1 MKVILLEDDQA
12 YLHLMTD
19 IRKLVKDTIKEIKE
33 QDKSEKEKKD
43 EDDDWVSEGIAKQ
56 ILGIK
61 GRSKMQALRD
71 QRDVEFSQFGR
82 TIRYFK
88 PSLYEFL
95 ERNVVKKRNIHETR
109 RKSQP
114 NMV

>member
-19 IRKLVKDTIKEIKE
+19 IRQLVRDTIKEIKE
-33 QDKSEKEKKD
+33 QEKSEKANK
-43 EDDDWVSEGIAKQ
+43 EDQEEWISEEMAKQ

-61 GRSKMQALRD
+61 GRSKMQILRD

-82 TIRYFK
+82 TIRYYK

-95 ERNVVKKRNIHETR
+95 EKNIVKKKSINETR
-109 RKSQP
+109 RKPQP

>member
-19 IRKLVKDTIKEIKE
+19 IRKLVTDTIKEIKE
-33 QDKSEKEKKD
+33 QEKSAKKTQEEEDK
-43 EDDDWVSEGIAKQ
+43 WVSEEMAKQ

-61 GRSKMQALRD
+61 GRSKMQVLRD
-71 QRDVEFSQFGR
+71 QRDIEFSQFGR
-82 TIRYFK
+82 TIRYYK

-95 ERNVVKKRNIHETR
+95 ERNVVKKKYTNETR